1 MSIWIGCTGM
11 PPEAAQIKKVGF
23 DYLEVNITAL
33 VQAEEEEFSRWQRQL
48 KACGLPVRAGN
59 CFLPGDWPL
68 SREGFDPQENRRYI
82 EKAACRLHKLGAQ
95 IAVLGSG
102 GARRLSQA
110 YGIERGKRQF
120 SLFFHM
126 ASAIMGEKG
135 IRVVIEPL
143 NRQETNFIHSIE
155 EAMAVVRE
163 TEVPFGGVLCDYY
176 HVGQEHQNPD
186 LLLLAGEKLWHCHI
200 AHPVTRMAP
209 REGDGGGYESFA
221 AALRK
226 NGYSGGVTFE
236 GIMPET
242 EEEWKASCQ
251 YLKTLFSQKEP
262 L

>member
-33 VQAEEEEFSRWQRQL
+33 VQAEEEEFFRWQRQL
-48 KACGLPVRAGN
+48 ESCGLPVRAGN

-143 NRQETNFIHSIE
+143 NR
-155 EAMAVVRE
+155 
-163 TEVPFGGVLCDYY
+163 P
-176 HVGQEHQNPD
+176 
-186 LLLLAGEKLWHCHI
+186 
-200 AHPVTRMAP
+200 
-209 REGDGGGYESFA
+209 
-221 AALRK
+221 
-226 NGYSGGVTFE
+226 SGLPT
-236 GIMPET
+236 
-242 EEEWKASCQ
+242 A
-251 YLKTLFSQKEP
+251 
-262 L
+262 